1 MIENIKREFVSY
13 GNESTYRDDK
23 KQIFDYLSILKY
35 TINQLVDA
43 VNELKEN
50 LKPILEERESG
61 IKVYEEV
68 MPNMKPAD
76 PYAEQRKWIGKL
88 CRFWNKTEYTD
99 DIYGFLTDIIPTNKY
114 KAEDNYFV
122 PFKDEFGSFYEH
134 CEPVKPDDDII
145 YKGGDN
151 EIL

>member
-1 MIENIKREFVSY
+1 MIERFNLEKVNNPGEATLLAY
-13 GNESTYRDDK
+13 AKLNE
-23 KQIFDYLSILKY
+23 
-35 TINQLVDA
+35 LVDA

-88 CRFWNKTEYTD
+88 CRFRDNDCDEWN
-99 DIYGFLTDIIPTNKY
+99 YGILKSINNIECSFPFMD
-114 KAEDNYFV
+114 AE
-122 PFKDEFGSFYEH
+122 SYEWAI
-134 CEPVKPDDDII
+134 CEPVKTDNDII
-145 YKGGDN
+145 FKG
-151 EIL
+151 E